1 MIWLPD
7 GNQVTQVTIESKDYE
22 KSFSIIEKIKKIVN
36 VVRNIE
42 LVVEISGK

>member
-22 KSFSIIEKIKKIVN
+22 KSISIIEKIKRIVN
-36 VVRNIE
+36 AVRKIE
-42 LVVEISGK
+42 LVVEIAGK